1 MPGTMSQADLIADL
15 KGILNDAQDKF
26 KADADAD
33 FIRHLDIAAR
43 DMGRVRRRTRIGTL
57 ALVADQPNYAAPA
70 DILFPKFPIWG
81 LQQRKNRKPWQSNSP
96 GRAPTMQLI
105 DGDSGEEVYLDP
117 APSAAAIT
125 DLGSEFKYYY
135 FAFHGIGSTAE
146 ETTVKLVDRD
156 LLLIRATAH
165 AMTELAHHN
174 VTKPVSLGSKSVGSM
189 PKNSTPAALAEKLMD
204 LFERMAA

>member
-26 KADADAD
+26 KAADDAD
-33 FIRHLDIAAR
+33 FIRHLDVAAR
-43 DMGRVRRRTRIGTL
+43 DMGRVRRRTRIGTIV
-57 ALVADQPNYAAPA
+57 LVADQPNYAAPA
-70 DILFPKFPIWG
+70 DILFPKYPIWG
-81 LQQRKNRKPWQSNSP
+81 LQQRNNRKPWQSNYP

-105 DGDSGEEVYLDP
+105 DGESSEEIYLQP

-135 FAFHGIGSTAE
+135 FAFHTIGDAAE
-146 ETTVKLVDRD
+146 DTTIKLADRD
-156 LLLIRATAH
+156 LLLLRATAQ

-174 VTKPVSLGSKSVGSM
+174 VTKPIKMGGQGIGLM
-189 PKNSTPAALAEKLMD
+189 PKNGTPSALAKDLMD